1 MDKTYLCIDLKSFYA
16 SVECVERG
24 LNPMTTNLVVAD
36 PERSNKT
43 ICLAVSPSMKAL
55 GVRNRCRVFEIPP
68 GIDYIMAPPRMQKYI
83 DYAAEIYG
91 VYLDYISPDDIYVYS
106 IDEAFIDVTP
116 YLSLYKRDGKEMAVM
131 LMEEVWK
138 RVGVRATAGVGT
150 NLYLTKIALDI
161 TAKHAADFIGV
172 LDEKTYIE
180 TLWDH
185 RPITDFWRIGPGTAK
200 RLARYGIY
208 DQRGIAQADEDF
220 LYKIFGVDAELM
232 IDHAWGREPVTLA
245 DIKAYKPKNNSI
257 CSGQVL
263 MRDYAF
269 DEGRVVAKE
278 MAEGLCLSLVRR
290 NSVCSNISMFAGYAN
305 QLGAEPAFGSV
316 SFNPPTNSRA
326 LIVPEV
332 AALYD
337 RIIDPEL
344 KIRRFMFSCNNVTE
358 DVGSLQLSL
367 FDTPEVLEAREEES
381 SLQKTVLSIKD
392 KYGKNA
398 MFKGLDLRDGATT
411 RERNLQIGGHKSGEK
426 Q

>member
-1 MDKTYLCIDLKSFYA
+1 MDHTYICIDLKSFYA

-36 PERSNKT
+36 PERSDKT

-55 GVRNRCRVFEIPP
+55 GVKNRCRVFEIPP
-68 GIDYIMAPPRMQKYI
+68 GIDYIMATPRMQKYI
-83 DYAAEIYG
+83 DYACKIYG

-116 YLSLYKRDGKEMAVM
+116 YMSLYGKDGKGMAVM

-138 RVGVRATAGVGT
+138 RVGVRATGGVGT
-150 NLYLTKIALDI
+150 NLYLAKIALDI
-161 TAKHAADFIGV
+161 TAKHAADFIGI
-172 LDEKTYIE
+172 LDEKSYVE

-185 RPITDFWRIGPGTAK
+185 RPITDFWRIGPGIAK
-200 RLARYGIY
+200 KLARYGIY
-208 DQRGIAQADEDF
+208 DQRGIAIADEDF
-220 LYKIFGVDAELM
+220 LYKQFGVDAELM

-269 DEGRVVAKE
+269 DEGRIVAKE
-278 MAEGLCLSLVRR
+278 MAESLCLSLVRR

-305 QLGAEPAFGSV
+305 HYGAEPAFGSV
-316 SFNPPTNSRA
+316 SFDPPTNSRA
-326 LIVPEV
+326 RIVPEI

-344 KIRRFMFSCNNVTE
+344 RIRRFNFSCSNVTE
-358 DVGSLQLSL
+358 DTGSLQLSF
-367 FDTPEVLEAREEES
+367 FDSIEQEAKEEENT
-381 SLQKTVLSIKD
+381 LQKTVLSIKD

-398 MFKGLDLRDGATT
+398 MFKGLDLQEGATT
-411 RERNLQIGGHKSGEK
+411 RERNSQIGGHKSGVNK
-426 Q
+426 

>member
-1 MDKTYLCIDLKSFYA
+1 MDRTYICIDLKSFYA

-36 PERSNKT
+36 PERSDKT

-55 GVRNRCRVFEIPP
+55 GVKNRCRVFEIPKN
-68 GIDYIMAPPRMQKYI
+68 IDYIMAPPRMQKYV
-83 DYAAEIYG
+83 DYAADIYG

-116 YLSLYKRDGKEMAVM
+116 YLGLYRRDGKEMAVM
-131 LMEEVWK
+131 LMEKIWEE
-138 RVGVRATAGVGT
+138 VGVRATAGVGT

-172 LDEKTYIE
+172 LDEKTYLE

-200 RLARYGIY
+200 KLARYGIY
-208 DQRGIAQADEDF
+208 DQRGIAHADEDF
-220 LYKIFGVDAELM
+220 MYKTFGVDAELM
-232 IDHAWGREPVTLA
+232 IDHAWGREPVTIA

-269 DEGRVVAKE
+269 DEGRIVAKE
-278 MAEGLCLSLVRR
+278 MAESLCLSLVRGD
-290 NSVCSNISMFAGYAN
+290 SVCSNISMFAGYAN
-305 QLGAEPAFGSV
+305 HLGVEPAFGSV

-326 LIVPEV
+326 IIVPEI

-337 RIIDPEL
+337 RLIDPEL
-344 KIRRFMFSCNNVTE
+344 KIRRFMFSCNNVTH
-358 DVGSLQLSL
+358 DAGSLQLSF
-367 FDTPEVLEAREEES
+367 FDTPEVLEAKEEENT
-381 SLQKTVLSIKD
+381 LQKTVLSIKD

-398 MFKGLDLRDGATT
+398 MFKGLDLSEAATT
-411 RERNLQIGGHKSGEK
+411 RERNKQIGGHKSGEG
-426 Q
+426 